1 MQRFSVWELWVSH
14 YTVKHSP
21 EPRGP
26 LYRDRRPIPYSA
38 PRE

>member
-1 MQRFSVWELWVSH
+1 MQRFFGLGTMGFH